1 MKRLSVNINKDQSL
15 WLFSSIRKKED
26 LIIILMKSIKLFL
39 TQNKVPSINSSHTEV
54 TIIISRMN
62 RIFFSLPNK
71 LITFNFPF
79 QIDLTNPDSV
89 RFTDKYLGEID
100 HKVTSDVISA
110 LNNKKCLDKECV
122 FDFLQTIEESIGK
135 EEFWLFFKN
144 LLTFEDG
151 YLRYDLDNSERTDPV
166 FHPVNHIDIF
176 YSSSNSFKIGLES
189 GVNINKLIDIL
200 DYKTPCRFIA
210 SS

>member
-1 MKRLSVNINKDQSL
+1 MKRLSFSINENQSL
-15 WLFSSIRKKED
+15 WLFSAIRKKED
-26 LIIILMKSIKLFL
+26 IIIILMKSIKLFL
-39 TQNKVPSINSSHTEV
+39 TKNRVQNMNSDHTEV

-79 QIDLTNPDSV
+79 QVDLTNPNTV
-89 RFTDKYLGEID
+89 RFTDRYLGDID

-110 LNNKKCLDKECV
+110 LNNKKCLDKGCV
-122 FDFLQTIEESIGK
+122 FDFLQIIEESLEK
-135 EEFWLFFKN
+135 EEFWLFFKS

-151 YLRYDLDNSERTDPV
+151 YLRYDLDNSERTDAV
-166 FHPVNHIDIF
+166 FHPLNHIDIF

-189 GVNINKLIDIL
+189 GININKFIDIL
-200 DYKTPCRFIA
+200 DYKKPCRFITP
-210 SS
+210 S